1 MSPNPEICP
10 RTWAQRCRA
19 WGQGLG
25 AAGPGAALPG
35 GEPGGLSDAVRGAA
49 AEPAASAQ
57 GISIAELVDL
67 HGRGGS
73 RPLLLMLLACLCL
86 PPIMGLGTA
95 MSLAM
100 FAIAWQWGHPSA
112 APLPQ
117 RLGRAR
123 LSPAWSRRTLHAL
136 AWLHDCAATWIRPR
150 LTWLSHRAS
159 HGWWTL
165 WIVWM
170 ALLIFIPLPLGNILP
185 GLSLIALCLGW
196 MHRDG
201 LLLLLSLLL
210 GAIGTAY
217 ASGIVAVVALAVWR
231 TLLTAYPPL
240 A

>member
-1 MSPNPEICP
+1 MNHGPENCP

-19 WGQGLG
+19 WAEGLGAGGLG
-25 AAGPGAALPG
+25 AATAGPADALGAPT
-35 GEPGGLSDAVRGAA
+35 AA
-49 AEPAASAQ
+49 ATEGSARSVL

-67 HGRGGS
+67 HGHGGS

-95 MSLAM
+95 MSVAII
-100 FAIAWQWGHPSA
+100 AIAWQWGQPTA
-112 APLPQ
+112 AALPQ

-136 AWLHDCAATWIRPR
+136 AWLHECAAAWIRPR
-150 LTWLSHRAS
+150 LTWLAHHSLSGLWA
-159 HGWWTL
+159 L

-201 LLLLLSLLL
+201 LLLLLSLLV
-210 GAIGTAY
+210 GAIGSAY
-217 ASGIVAVVALAVWR
+217 ASGIVAVAVLAAWR
-231 TLLTAYPPL
+231 AWGSVYPPL

>member
-1 MSPNPEICP
+1 MSPNPDICP

-25 AAGPGAALPG
+25 AAGAGAAVPG
-35 GEPGGLSDAVRGAA
+35 G
-49 AEPAASAQ
+49 AQ

-100 FAIAWQWGHPSA
+100 FAIAWQWGRPSA

-123 LSPAWSRRTLHAL
+123 LNPAWSRRTLHAL

-159 HGWWTL
+159 HTWWAL

-185 GLSLIALCLGW
+185 GLGLIALCLGW

-201 LLLLLSLLL
+201 LMLLLSLLL

-217 ASGIVAVVALAVWR
+217 ASGIVTVAVFALWR

>member
-1 MSPNPEICP
+1 MSPSPDICP

-19 WGQGLG
+19 WGQGFGTAGAG
-25 AAGPGAALPG
+25 AA
-35 GEPGGLSDAVRGAA
+35 V
-49 AEPAASAQ
+49 PAGAQ

-123 LSPAWSRRTLHAL
+123 LNPAWSRRTLHAL

-159 HGWWTL
+159 HGWWAL
-165 WIVWM
+165 WIIWM

-217 ASGIVAVVALAVWR
+217 ASGIVAVAVLAAWR
-231 TLLTAYPPL
+231 AIGAVYPPL

>member
-25 AAGPGAALPG
+25 AAAHASVATGTPEPSAAG
-35 GEPGGLSDAVRGAA
+35 
-49 AEPAASAQ
+49 AQ

-123 LSPAWSRRTLHAL
+123 LNPAWSRRTLHAL

-201 LLLLLSLLL
+201 LMLLLSLLL

-217 ASGIVAVVALAVWR
+217 ASGIVTVAVFALWR

>member
-1 MSPNPEICP
+1 MSPNPDICP

-25 AAGPGAALPG
+25 AAGAGAAVPG
-35 GEPGGLSDAVRGAA
+35 G
-49 AEPAASAQ
+49 AQ

-123 LSPAWSRRTLHAL
+123 LNPAWSRRTLHAL

-159 HGWWTL
+159 HTWWAL

-185 GLSLIALCLGW
+185 GLGLIALCLGW

-201 LLLLLSLLL
+201 LMLLLSLLL

-217 ASGIVAVVALAVWR
+217 ASGIVAVAVLAAWR
-231 TLLTAYPPL
+231 AFGAVYPPL